1 METNTETH
9 LQQQVHAEASGY
21 RILQSW
27 HIYLM
32 IAVMLVGFGVTWGTT
47 TSAISVLEKRVTTTE
62 SDISNI
68 QKELPTQAVL
78 VSKIE
83 SLTNQVQS
91 LSDKLDRILMENYK
105 YKGIVK

>member
-1 METNTETH
+1 MADNIETH
-9 LQQQVHAEASGY
+9 AEQEVHAKESGY

-47 TSAISVLEKRVTTTE
+47 TSAITTLENRVTKTE
-62 SDISNI
+62 VNI
-68 QKELPTQAVL
+68 NEMQKELPTQAVL

-83 SLTNQVQS
+83 TLTKQVDV
-91 LSDKLDRILMENYK
+91 LSDKLDRILMNTYGQ
-105 YKGIVK
+105 KGVRK